1 MSEITISFEDSILNN
16 CKFDHQGVSFL
27 KVDKIH
33 AIEPHQE
40 FIPRKQADQYPNTK
54 KHLISYN
61 FLWTEDE
68 NHDIYL
74 FLYRRASK
82 VSEQRLK
89 GMVSIGVGGHIN
101 PLIEDHDLVKA
112 LQLSTRRELEEEIIL
127 TPENNLEVFSKVSE
141 IDPKELDYYYIK
153 DDSNEVGTLHL
164 GVGFPVHVPF
174 EYQPH
179 CAETELETIGWV
191 KLEDVAQYVDQME
204 NWSKML
210 YEFINSFRTN
220 LFPNDEFVI

>member
-68 NHDIYL
+68 SHDIYL

-89 GMVSIGVGGHIN
+89 GMVSLGIGGHIN
-101 PLIEDHDLVKA
+101 PLEEGDLNLAIHV
-112 LQLSTRRELEEEIIL
+112 STQRELEEEIIL
-127 TPENNLEVFSKVSE
+127 TPENNTE
-141 IDPKELDYYYIK
+141 IFEYITQAKPEEFDHYYIR

-164 GVGFPVHVPF
+164 GIGFPVFIPF
-174 EYQPH
+174 EYRPH

-210 YEFINSFRTN
+210 YEFINGFRTS